1 MPRSDSTQF
10 NLRSRFAR
18 TRARELAERTGM
30 TTTRIVEEALKAFDP
45 EPRTPN
51 RKPAPHGLI
60 WKGPI
65 LVKPATGRTIT
76 LRETLDAIEAGR
88 IERE

>member
-1 MPRSDSTQF
+1 MPRSDSTQL
-10 NLRSRFAR
+10 NVRSRSAR
-18 TRARELAERTGM
+18 ARARELAERTGM

-45 EPRTPN
+45 ALRAPV
-51 RKPAPHGLI
+51 RKPAPHGLV

-76 LRETLDAIEAGR
+76 MQETEAAIEASR